1 MSQRIY
7 AVKDLAINAFGN
19 PIFVRA
25 QGQAIRSFM
34 DECKNTES
42 MMAKHPAD
50 YEMYYIGE
58 YDEETATITPATN
71 IERVARAT
79 DYAQTN

>member
-1 MSQRIY
+1 MMKIF

-19 PIFVRA
+19 PIFCKA

-34 DECKNTES
+34 DECNNQES

-58 YDEETATITPATN
+58 YDEETAAILQADN

-79 DYAQTN
+79 DYVNKEN